1 MLRVGGRGPIV
12 SDRYRRSC
20 MQDSDQYGV
29 ERFAFWQKWHSYVLG
44 CKGLGSEEELRDAIN
59 HDRIVASSSASTLF
73 GGLTSRSVVGDL
85 FADQLAMRDDVISVV
100 DEAAVNHLGFQIHE
114 PLDVWLEGLALW
126 APHLECEVVGVKRFT
141 ASEAFRAR
149 AGCFVEMAQ
158 VWLRRDDV
166 VIELEL
172 FDIHR
177 PNPTIPSLE
186 GITPSD
192 GTWMALSA
200 ASPVLRSVLKGDD
213 IWHYGVRI
221 ANEAAVEQLHE
232 RFLALVDRDRRFRLR
247 TEQTVANPWHGS
259 VHTKL
264 TNLEL
269 DTEIEFL
276 TYRVDWQRRQR

>member
-1 MLRVGGRGPIV
+1 M
-12 SDRYRRSC
+12 SDWI
-20 MQDSDQYGV
+20 
-29 ERFAFWQKWHSYVLG
+29 ERFAFWQTWHSYVLE
-44 CKGLGSEEELRDAIN
+44 CKGVGSEVKLRGAIN

-85 FADQLAMRDDVISVV
+85 FADQLAMRDEVISVV
-100 DEAAVNHLGFQIHE
+100 DEGAVNHLGFQIHE

-126 APHLECEVVGVKRFT
+126 APRLECEVVGVKRFT
-141 ASEAFRAR
+141 ASEAFRSR
-149 AGCFVEMAQ
+149 VGCFVEMAQ

-172 FDIHR
+172 FDVHR

-186 GITPSD
+186 GVTPND
-192 GTWMALSA
+192 GTWKSLSD
-200 ASPVLRSVLKGDD
+200 ASADVLRSALEGDD

-221 ANEAAVEQLHE
+221 TNETAVEHLHE
-232 RFLALVDRDRRFRLR
+232 RFLALVDRDGRFRLR
-247 TEQTVANPWHGS
+247 TEQTVANRWHGS

-276 TYRVDWQRRQR
+276 TYRVDWQRRRY